1 MKNILVILKIVK
13 NHGQGE
19 FFSKHNYLLTLMILK
34 FYLTLYYIKINN
46 YNI

>member
-19 FFSKHNYLLTLMILK
+19 FFSKHNYLLTLMI
-34 FYLTLYYIKINN
+34 FTLYYIKINN